1 MAKNVNFQKEV
12 FTTFEV
18 ARICNANITSIKNW
32 IEDGEIRA
40 FRTPGGHY
48 RIERGVLIDFL
59 DRYSMPNPF
68 TTSDEKR
75 IVLYAADA
83 ALPELLRR
91 QMGRD
96 HDIQGSDDIIEGGF
110 LLGLSKPNVL
120 VAEVKKDSL
129 NGLALIGM
137 MRKSLSYNSVRVIA
151 LTDESI
157 SGDDLKNLKIHYT
170 VSSGEGF
177 DALVEKIRQALV

>member
-48 RIERGVLIDFL
+48 RIERSVLIDFL

-68 TTSDEKR
+68 TVSDEKR
-75 IVLYAADA
+75 VVVYASDA

-96 HDIQGSDDIIEGGF
+96 HDIAGSDDVVEAGF
-110 LLGLSKPNVL
+110 FLGQAKPNVL
-120 VAEVKKDSL
+120 VVEVKDGME
-129 NGLALIGM
+129 GLRLVAM
-137 MRKSLSYNSVRVIA
+137 MRKSLSYNSVRVVVLSEGA
-151 LTDESI
+151 V
-157 SGDDLKNLKIHYT
+157 SGDDIKTLKLNHV
-170 VSSGEGF
+170 VSSADGF
-177 DALVEKIRQALV
+177 DGLVEKVRQALV